1 MTLGRAGGSAGGAG
15 RSMARLLL
23 AAVALAA
30 VAGGALAEA
39 PAQETP
45 GRGQSAACVAA
56 KASADYGPLIKVPDA
71 LKTEIAEYKARW
83 RAACASKEPVS
94 LHDLLVRARRI
105 EADFAPILDAA
116 ASDQSHVDEL
126 HLMLSETY
134 PSFIP
139 AFEGS
144 LIEFQYFSPNLDD
157 FRDNEVLG
165 TDEDR
170 RFLDTYTELIGD
182 ATLYPWLMQTWDH
195 GGCVRFGEYKWADTL
210 KTLDALRAAVK
221 GPAYREMIDRLEE
234 ALKEQWQTLGM
245 AAEEGKPPLI
255 CTCENRNVVV
265 PDLQSIL
272 AAIAQ
277 RPGYDATRAALQR
290 TLAGVEGGAIPVQV
304 EAEKHCSGG

>member
-1 MTLGRAGGSAGGAG
+1 MTLARAGGNAGGAG
-15 RSMARLLL
+15 RVMAPLLIA
-23 AAVALAA
+23 AAVF
-30 VAGGALAEA
+30 VGAYASAYAEA
-39 PAQETP
+39 PETP

-56 KASADYGPLIKVPDA
+56 KASADYGTLIKVPDA
-71 LKTEIAEYKARW
+71 LKAEIAEYKAHW

-94 LHDLLVRARRI
+94 LHDLLVRARKI
-105 EADFAPILDAA
+105 EAGFAPILDAA
-116 ASDQSHVDEL
+116 ATDQSHVDDL
-126 HLMLSETY
+126 HLAFSETY

-170 RFLDTYTELIGD
+170 RFLDAYTELIGD

-210 KTLDALRAAVK
+210 KTLDGLRASVK
-221 GPAYREMIDRLEE
+221 GPAYRDMIDRLEE
-234 ALKEQWQTLGM
+234 AMKEQWQTLGM
-245 AAEEGKPPLI
+245 PAEEGKPPQI
-255 CTCENRNVVV
+255 CTCENRNAVV

-272 AAIAQ
+272 TAIAQ
-277 RPGYDATRAALQR
+277 RSGYDATRAALQR
-290 TLAGVEGGAIPVQV
+290 TLAGVEAGAIPVQV

>member
-1 MTLGRAGGSAGGAG
+1 MIALH
-15 RSMARLLL
+15 LLIGIGVL
-23 AAVALAA
+23 V
-30 VAGGALAEA
+30 GALGHAHAETSA
-39 PAQETP
+39 PETP

-56 KASADYGPLIKVPDA
+56 KASADYGALVKVPDA
-71 LKTEIAEYKARW
+71 LKAEIAEYKARW
-83 RAACASKEPVS
+83 RAACGSKEPVS
-94 LHDLLVRARRI
+94 LNDLLVRARRI
-105 EADFAPILDAA
+105 ETAFAPILDAA

-126 HLMLSETY
+126 HLAFSETY

-144 LIEFQYFSPNLDD
+144 LIEFQYFAPNLDD

-170 RFLDTYTELIGD
+170 RFLDTYAELIGD

-210 KTLDALRAAVK
+210 KTLDLLRAAVK
-221 GPAYREMIDRLEE
+221 GQAYRDMIDRLEE

-245 AAEEGKPPLI
+245 AAEEGKPPVI
-255 CTCENRNVVV
+255 CTCENRNAVV

-272 AAIAQ
+272 AAIAG
-277 RPGYDATRAALQR
+277 RPSYDATRAALQR
-290 TLAGVEGGAIPVQV
+290 TLAGVEGGAVPVQV
-304 EAEKHCSGG
+304 EAEQHCSGG